1 VAGELTG
8 QVVIVTGGGR
18 GIGKAI
24 AEGFAAAGAAV
35 AITGRSASHLEET
48 VRGIREGGGR
58 ALAYAADVTDKAA
71 VISLVEE
78 TERQLGPVD
87 VLVNNAGIE
96 GPLGPV
102 WEIDTE
108 AWKRCVEVNLI
119 GPFICSQAVLPGM
132 VARRRGRIINVG
144 SGGGLWAVP
153 YDTGYSTTKAA
164 LIRLTEGI
172 AIECEP
178 FNVYTW
184 VIHPGVVH
192 TGMSDYVMG
201 TEAGRKWLPA
211 YSEALER
218 GRTPVEWASELCLF
232 LASGAADGLSGC
244 FLSVNDDYRALAA
257 RAKEIKEGDMYTL
270 RLKTH
275 ATQRPPRPFQRA

>member
-1 VAGELTG
+1 MTGEMTG
-8 QVVIVTGGGR
+8 KVVIVTGGGR
-18 GIGKAI
+18 GIGRAI

-35 AITGRSASHLEET
+35 AITGRSAAHLEET
-48 VRGIREGGGR
+48 IEAIRKAGGA
-58 ALAYAADVTDKAA
+58 ALAFPADVTDKAA
-71 VISLVEE
+71 VQALVAE
-78 TERQLGPVD
+78 TERQLGPID
-87 VLVNNAGIE
+87 VLVSNAGIE

-102 WEIDTE
+102 WEIDTD
-108 AWKRCVEVNLI
+108 AWRRCVEVNLI
-119 GPFICSQAVLPGM
+119 GPFICAQAVLPGM
-132 VARRRGRIINVG
+132 VARRSGRIVNVG

-153 YDTGYSTTKAA
+153 FDTGYSTTKAG

-178 FNVYTW
+178 HNVYTW

-211 YSEALER
+211 YREALER
-218 GRTPVEWASELCLF
+218 GRTPVEWAAELCLF

-257 RAKEIKEGDMYTL
+257 RAKEIKDGDMYTL

-275 ATQRPPRPFQRA
+275 PTQPPPRPFQRA